1 MLAFQ
6 VRGTVLE
13 KPLES
18 LHNLSSLIFEYLRTS
33 QLPLLNAQTPGCN
46 RPTESTNC
54 SRSRQAG
61 YRGYKGSRLR
71 VEGYYPRSGEANGK
85 EHG

>member
-18 LHNLSSLIFEYLRTS
+18 LHNLSSLICEYLHTS
-33 QLPLLNAQTPGCN
+33 QLPLLNAQTHYALFLGPGCN
-46 RPTESTNC
+46 RPTESTN
-54 SRSRQAG
+54 
-61 YRGYKGSRLR
+61 
-71 VEGYYPRSGEANGK
+71 
-85 EHG
+85 